1 LLSGNVVP
9 EEVKL
14 ASRYLRGPIAED
26 LADGTTGFSPSS
38 QVLLKFH
45 GVYQQDDRDQRRT
58 LTAKRETLAYSC
70 MVRAAIPGGVLS
82 GEQYLMLDEVAD
94 SLSNATMRITTRQG
108 LQYHFV
114 AKDDLR
120 TLIASLNERLV
131 STLAACGDVVR
142 NVMACTAPI
151 ARRNDDQLLHASRAL
166 ATRFRPETRAYWE
179 LWVDGEQA
187 VSATAPADEHES
199 VYGVSYL
206 PRKFKIGF
214 AWPGDNC
221 VDVFTND
228 LGIVPSVRDGVDGYV
243 LFVGG
248 GLGMS
253 HAREEDTYPRLATP
267 LAWVAAD
274 ELGEVA
280 QAVVVAQRDLG
291 NRSDRHRARLKY
303 TIDTLGEAQFR
314 AEVEQ
319 RLGRALIDAVALHAW
334 HDTHDHLGWFEQPD
348 GRWFIGVHVDS
359 GRVADTDDA
368 RVRTAL
374 REVVQQYSSEV
385 RFTAR
390 QDVLLCNIDGANRAD
405 VERVLTSHGVALA
418 ESLRPV
424 HRLAVACPALPTCG
438 QALGEAER
446 VLNPLIDG
454 IHGAMSAHDVGDL
467 PVRIN
472 MTGCPNG
479 CARPYSAE
487 IGIVGRTKT
496 TYDLYVGGA
505 VAGDRL
511 AERIA
516 VDVKLGDLPGALA
529 PLFERYRKDADDGEG
544 FGDYCHRVGVAEL
557 SSLVPVAA
565 PRRRSA
571 KTVDATDSV
580 DSVDGD

>member
-1 LLSGNVVP
+1 MSANVVP
-9 EEVKL
+9 EDVKL
-14 ASRYLRGPIAED
+14 ASRHLRGPIAED

-45 GVYQQDDRDQRRT
+45 GVYQQDDRDQRRA

-70 MVRAAIPGGVLS
+70 MVRAAIPGGVVS
-82 GEQYLMLDEVAD
+82 SEQYLALDAVAD
-94 SLSNATMRITTRQG
+94 SLSNGTMRITTRQG

-120 TLIASLNERLV
+120 TLIASLNDKLV

-151 ARRNDDQLLHASRAL
+151 VGRNDDQLLQASREL
-166 ATRFRPETRAYWE
+166 AVRFRPETRAYWE

-187 VSATAPADEHES
+187 VSAVAPADEHES
-199 VYGVSYL
+199 VYGDSYL

-228 LGIVPSVRDGVDGYV
+228 LGVVPSVLDGVDGYV

-253 HAREEDTYPRLATP
+253 HAREDDTYPRLATP
-267 LAWVAAD
+267 LAWVPAD

-291 NRSDRHRARLKY
+291 NRSDRHLARLKY

-314 AEVEQ
+314 VAVEQ
-319 RLGRALIDAVALHAW
+319 RLGRSLIDAVSLPAW
-334 HDTHDHLGWFEQPD
+334 DDTHDHLGWFEQPD

-359 GRVADTDDA
+359 GRVADVGEM
-368 RVRTAL
+368 RMRSAL
-374 REVVQQYSSEV
+374 REVVAQFSTEV

-390 QDVLLCNIDGANRAD
+390 QDVLLCNIAASDRAG
-405 VERVLTSHGVALA
+405 VERILVDHGVALA
-418 ESLRPV
+418 ETLRPV

-454 IHGAMSAHDVGDL
+454 IHDAMTLHDVGDL

-516 VDVKLGDLPGALA
+516 VDVKLGDLPAALA
-529 PLFERYRKDADDGEG
+529 PLFERYRQDADEGEA
-544 FGDYCHRVGVAEL
+544 FGDYCHRVGAVEL
-557 SSLVPVAA
+557 ATLVPVAA

-571 KTVDATDSV
+571 TVSEADD
-580 DSVDGD
+580 